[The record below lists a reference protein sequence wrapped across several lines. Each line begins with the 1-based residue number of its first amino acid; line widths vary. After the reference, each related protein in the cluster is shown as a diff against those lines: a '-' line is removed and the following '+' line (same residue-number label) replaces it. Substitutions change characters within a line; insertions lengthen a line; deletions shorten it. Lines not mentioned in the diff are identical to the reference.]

1 MDYDN
6 PQFTAAVKRITNA
19 PLEAIAAAL
28 HAIADG
34 LQEQNAAV
42 KEQARAYQD
51 AQHAQRRVTA
61 ELKVPQSEKYKQE
74 TNTTKESFI
83 KWGTLYIEVVGI
95 IVVVAYTT
103 VAAFQL
109 NEMRK
114 STKASSEASRTAAL
128 ALAENTRQFDMMFGE
143 IQAQTFAQIT
153 AGNAAKE
160 ALIAS
165 NRAWLEI
172 ELAPPWRFDI
182 TNKHPATG
190 NELLKQVTDLSF
202 PLTVTS
208 IGKTPAKKIEIHN
221 VLEVLRKNQAPSLDY
236 EFRHRRSVIAI
247 LFPGREFPLDA
258 TIPADASGQIDPTG
272 IVAATIPDDMRKALE
287 RGDGYVAIFSRATY
301 WDEFGGHWLH
311 FCTPIQFSTTVQTYP
326 TRNCT
331 LYNDAGD
338 GNEPK

>member
-221 VLEVLRKNQAPSLDY
+221 V
-236 EFRHRRSVIAI
+236 
-247 LFPGREFPLDA
+247 
-258 TIPADASGQIDPTG
+258 PTG